1 MQKVCS
7 SFLAQKTC
15 VLMVH
20 PVSDL
25 LQVAMGPSD
34 FLLPSIGQF

>member
-25 LQVAMGPSD
+25 LQVAVT
-34 FLLPSIGQF
+34 LLQWVMS